1 MNRTHNSIQPLR
13 WLQYLVF
20 LGQSWFQPSAGLMLV
35 DWPLAGVVGQQ
46 LVGDEGQRLAGVVG
60 QLSVWQGSDQVWP
73 VSESQPGLL
82 HVFRHTFIT
91 VIQIIYVYLI
101 NNFTMFNNIINNK
114 FDMIVSFVLRTYW
127 KVPCPKNMKKLNSLT
142 MFDLCTVCSS
152 RFIDSCITGCF

>member
-1 MNRTHNSIQPLR
+1 MKAIFKQVCFITFCVIMTMIKVSVRACVCACMRN
-13 WLQYLVF
+13 
-20 LGQSWFQPSAGLMLV
+20 
-35 DWPLAGVVGQQ
+35 VGQQ

-101 NNFTMFNNIINNK
+101 NNFTMFNNIINYK
-114 FDMIVSFVLRTYW
+114 FDMIVSFVFRTYW
-127 KVPCPKNMKKLNSLT
+127 KVPCPKNLKKLNSLT